1 MFLHSG
7 ASLHGHEYSTR
18 PRPVPQPGQR
28 RNPLLRSAF
37 ATPISRTSSYR
48 TSVESSPDQPNLSP
62 DLRPARPARLLSEH
76 IPRVPDAVVR
86 FQEPKCDSTPPKPEA
101 MSEDEG
107 SIASDSDASRVSSSA
122 RRSRRRAPRKSTTYL
137 LAHPAPKLRN
147 KQRLIHIRPKLLL
160 QMQQLSANQ
169 RPRPAID
176 VYPSSAIAGSLIAPL
191 LKRFPRIARIKREL
205 SIQDVML
212 VKSEDYAAQTSGSES
227 DGDED
232 DLRSRE
238 LLAILSPSRVED
250 KAEIV
255 LADGTVWV
263 AMPRFTGANVCSYE
277 FVSVDSNG
285 NTTTARW
292 VRKQMAT
299 KSLPVTPTP
308 AGSSP
313 PITSTVDYKF
323 TFSIIDPN
331 CRRHPIM
338 ATLTNSS
345 LDILDAYTTVSQSA
359 SRYPP
364 TSPLLSTPTSP
375 NGEES
380 TFERTT
386 QQVEDWQKTFI
397 TISAIW
403 VILRHGWSPNCKPAD
418 LGPSATSVPT
428 SPTDSNSNSTARNRS
443 LSMNSDMTSKFCA
456 PESSARR
463 KFQGALR
470 MSDQFTSNTLPRRAT
485 STGAAFMQKRNT
497 VETDSVDRASN
508 NTDPEP
514 KKNRRAFSGDWS
526 AGIVHRNT
534 TNSLGAVLDS
544 PVASPSPS
552 TDISVQS
559 NTSPLAP
566 PPLSTGR
573 RAVSAYYSTTPIPF
587 NNAPNVELNEKP
599 VIQRDLLVQTP
610 PAQEDQASDKDRKAK
625 HQRWRNMANWFRKLQ
640 GR

>member
-1 MFLHSG
+1 MFLHAG
-7 ASLHGHEYSTR
+7 ASLHGHEYSNR
-18 PRPVPQPGQR
+18 PAPQPGQR

-37 ATPISRTSSYR
+37 ATPINRTSSYR
-48 TSVESSPDQPNLSP
+48 TSAESSPDERSPP
-62 DLRPARPARLLSEH
+62 DLRRPRPLSEH
-76 IPRVPDAVVR
+76 IPKVTDPVVR
-86 FQEPKCDSTPPKPEA
+86 FQEPKCDPTTPKPEA

-122 RRSRRRAPRKSTTYL
+122 RRTRRRGPRKSTTFL
-137 LAHPAPKLRN
+137 LAHPPPKLRT

-160 QMQQLSANQ
+160 QMQQLSANR

-212 VKSEDYAAQTSGSES
+212 VKSEDYAAHGSGTES

-238 LLAILSPSRVED
+238 LLAILSPLRTED

-263 AMPRFTGANVCSYE
+263 ATPRFNGTNSCSYE

-292 VRKQMAT
+292 VRKQVAT
-299 KSLPVTPTP
+299 KSLPVTPTSATSTP
-308 AGSSP
+308 TTP
-313 PITSTVDYKF
+313 STVDYKF

-345 LDILDAYTTVSQSA
+345 LDILDTYTTVSPSA

-364 TSPLLSTPTSP
+364 TSPLLSTPTSAS
-375 NGEES
+375 EENP
-380 TFERTT
+380 FERTT
-386 QQVEDWQKTFI
+386 QQVEEWQKTFI

-403 VILRHGWSPNCKPAD
+403 VVLRHGWSPNCKPAD
-418 LGPSATSVPT
+418 FAPLSVSNPT
-428 SPTDSNSNSTARNRS
+428 SPTDSSAAARNRS
-443 LSMNSDMTSKFCA
+443 FSVNSDSTSKLST
-456 PESSARR
+456 PEPGCRR
-463 KFQGALR
+463 KFPGALR
-470 MSDQFTSNTLPRRAT
+470 MGDQFLPGTLPRRAT
-485 STGAAFMQKRNT
+485 STGAAFMQKRN
-497 VETDSVDRASN
+497 EIEYLDQASG
-508 NTDPEP
+508 TPERGRGQ
-514 KKNRRAFSGDWS
+514 NRRAFSGDWGMNI
-526 AGIVHRNT
+526 ANRNAE
-534 TNSLGAVLDS
+534 NSLAAMMD
-544 PVASPSPS
+544 SPS
-552 TDISVQS
+552 TPATEVSAQS
-559 NTSPLAP
+559 NASSLAP

-573 RAVSAYYSTTPIPF
+573 RAISAYYAVDPILLKPDD
-587 NNAPNVELNEKP
+587 AESVEKP
-599 VIQRDLLVQTP
+599 DVQRSSFRQNVVQDAQRDDP
-610 PAQEDQASDKDRKAK
+610 DRKAK
-625 HQRWRNMANWFRKLQ
+625 HQKWKNMANWFRKLQ